1 MITAFAALDEAMLLV
16 VKQSKKL
23 ENARFTSG
31 ERMAREQIIKAANN
45 LQKIFEKLEAK
56 INNNT
61 ERTVNNG

>member
-45 LQKIFEKLEAK
+45 LQKIFEKLEAE